1 MLPLHFLLIFLLVLF
16 EFSKFKV
23 VHCNE
28 VHVNHY
34 ATCFNLL
41 VHKRSL
47 YTYRNC
53 FGLQTFD
60 WDKYQ
65 SKLWAMCL
73 MLQVSTC
80 MKYIYFDWSDLFAK
94 KISWVWKTMSINITI
109 RRLFV
114 MNRHV
119 MFFQRLYLWSGWW
132 IHVWLQVPSSF
143 IFNRFGTVPCR
154 MLDSSPNFLRKLELL
169 SREAR

>member
-73 MLQVSTC
+73 MFQVSTC

-119 MFFQRLYLWSGWW
+119 MFSKDYIFGLVDEFMFGYRYLL
-132 IHVWLQVPSSF
+132 VSF
-143 IFNRFGTVPCR
+143 LT
-154 MLDSSPNFLRKLELL
+154 DLELFL
-169 SREAR
+169 AEC